1 MSERNEAERER
12 EREEGEFADITI
24 WPARNPLLAKLWS
37 YRAATCQLQATP
49 SENVGRVL
57 SGSRCS
63 SRAPVSR
70 RSLSSRGESYNKVG
84 WLHESGRCDVRVEEY
99 KGVASNGLVAAFEGK
114 ISVRDGISREDR
126 HSFVRETVTERN
138 ATPRNEL
145 FFDNF
150 GILYTRLETCVSK
163 CNTCSRDWSNA
174 FQASILDQWT
184 VRARFFPRFDT
195 GRGEEERREKWV
207 PLGEAIPLRSQ
218 RVTPTHRSRITRDE
232 WGKWISFWGA
242 KEIFFEEFRLDD
254 DRRQFSILTANSV
267 SSRAASCLLDS
278 RAKIRACLFV
288 SELPSWPGRTER
300 DGRRDR
306 HRWI

>member
-1 MSERNEAERER
+1 MGWPLSRVRYRSEMEFLEKIDIRSFVKLWRNEMQRHEMNYSS
-12 EREEGEFADITI
+12 ITLVFSI
-24 WPARNPLLAKLWS
+24 LGSKLA
-37 YRAATCQLQATP
+37 CP
-49 SENVGRVL
+49 S
-57 SGSRCS
+57 
-63 SRAPVSR
+63 
-70 RSLSSRGESYNKVG
+70 
-84 WLHESGRCDVRVEEY
+84 
-99 KGVASNGLVAAFEGK
+99 
-114 ISVRDGISREDR
+114 
-126 HSFVRETVTERN
+126 VTLAN
-138 ATPRNEL
+138 
-145 FFDNF
+145 
-150 GILYTRLETCVSK
+150 
-163 CNTCSRDWSNA
+163 CSRDWSNA

-207 PLGEAIPLRSQ
+207 PLGGAIPLRSQ

-267 SSRAASCLLDS
+267 SSRAASRLLDS